1 MAECS
6 FKYITTVQDE
16 DASRRIQS
24 RTACALLGNNTNTA
38 AMDLRGWRWR
48 LGFILKVTMGRIP
61 FRLLLSFAL
70 LFASTRS
77 ASAVEVTI
85 SPQALERTLRA
96 QLFNGPQGRYY
107 IRGDASSACYVYADS
122 PHVTFVDDRI
132 VVHVHTKARLG
143 TSVRG
148 ACLGVSLSTNADV
161 SLVPDAEEESIGF
174 RDARVER
181 LSESKE
187 LNFLLVPFLSHKM
200 PEKMKVNAAVL
211 MRQLLSRSAETTGY
225 ALSLS
230 SLKLHSLLV
239 EGDSLVMDVDANLK
253 VD

>member
-1 MAECS
+1 MLE
-6 FKYITTVQDE
+6 
-16 DASRRIQS
+16 
-24 RTACALLGNNTNTA
+24 
-38 AMDLRGWRWR
+38 
-48 LGFILKVTMGRIP
+48 VTMGRVP
-61 FRLLLSFAL
+61 FRLLLFFAL
-70 LFASTRS
+70 LFTTAR
-77 ASAVEVTI
+77 AAFAIEVGI
-85 SPQALERTLRA
+85 SSQALERTLRA
-96 QLFNGPQGRYY
+96 QLFNGPEGRYY
-107 IRGDASSACYVYADS
+107 IKGDASSACYVYADS

-132 VVHVHTKARLG
+132 VVHVHTKAKLG
-143 TSVRG
+143 TSVHG

-161 SLVPDAEEESIGF
+161 SLIPDAEGESIGF
-174 RDARVER
+174 RDARIER

-211 MRQLLSRSAETTGY
+211 MRQLLSRSTETTGY

-239 EGDSLVMDVDANLK
+239 EGASLVMDVDADLK

>member
-1 MAECS
+1 MLE
-6 FKYITTVQDE
+6 
-16 DASRRIQS
+16 
-24 RTACALLGNNTNTA
+24 
-38 AMDLRGWRWR
+38 
-48 LGFILKVTMGRIP
+48 VTMGRAP
-61 FRLLLSFAL
+61 FRLLLSVAL
-70 LFASTRS
+70 LFAAARA
-77 ASAVEVTI
+77 ASAIEVGI
-85 SPQALERTLRA
+85 SSQALERTLRA
-96 QLFNGPQGRYY
+96 QLFNGPEGRYY
-107 IRGDASSACYVYADS
+107 IKGDANSACYVYADS

-132 VVHVHTKARLG
+132 VVHVHTKAKLG

-161 SLVPDAEEESIGF
+161 SLIPDAEGESIGF
-174 RDARVER
+174 RDAHIER
-181 LSESKE
+181 LSDSKE

-211 MRQLLSRSAETTGY
+211 MRQLLNRSTETTGY

-239 EGDSLVMDVDANLK
+239 EGASLVMDVDANLK